1 MVQREIANFPD
12 LSATAQNT
20 LLYEPPAFGFYRT
33 IAGSQRPSIPCL
45 YDAIPKSFLWAL
57 SVMQN
62 RQVSTSESFF
72 RLGDTKILM
81 SRYRQG
87 FYAKS
92 AATPEPLE
100 AIGRLKNDLL
110 VDADHPPLTLKAAC
124 AIASAERSEFRN
136 VGGVV
141 VNMGLEGSISR
152 FAVIPPDE
160 ASLVELNQIQMR
172 VDFGDELSGLLIRYD
187 LQPQWL
193 AHDYF
198 LYKAAANP

>member
-1 MVQREIANFPD
+1 
-12 LSATAQNT
+12 
-20 LLYEPPAFGFYRT
+20 
-33 IAGSQRPSIPCL
+33 
-45 YDAIPKSFLWAL
+45 
-57 SVMQN
+57 
-62 RQVSTSESFF
+62 
-72 RLGDTKILM
+72 M

-87 FYAKS
+87 YYAKLAS
-92 AATPEPLE
+92 VPEPLD

-124 AIASAERSEFRN
+124 AIASAERGEFRN

-141 VNMGLEGSISR
+141 MNMGLEGSISR

-160 ASLVELNQIQMR
+160 ATLVDLNQIQMR
-172 VDFGDELSGLLIRYD
+172 VDVGDELSGLLIRYD

-198 LYKAAANP
+198 LFKVAANP